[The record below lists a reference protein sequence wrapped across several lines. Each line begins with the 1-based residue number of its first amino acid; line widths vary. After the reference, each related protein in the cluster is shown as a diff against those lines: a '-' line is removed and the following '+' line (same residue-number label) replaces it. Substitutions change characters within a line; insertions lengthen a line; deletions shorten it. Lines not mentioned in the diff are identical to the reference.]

1 MLDCFSLFPFTD
13 FTGEIPASHFLSH
26 LMEESTRREFLNCQI
41 LYWPCWVRS
50 DRKVFERSQL
60 NVEYMKVKWGLKVY
74 LLFLV
79 NAIPAP
85 VTRVC
90 GFYKSRAT
98 TYCSL
103 RMLYG
108 TPLKP
113 VSSNLEKFLSISISR
128 VYSLISHCV
137 AVLTVRSLREH
148 MLRHL
153 TDSGTVSLVKAGGCF
168 SNSQFAS
175 VISNVNQS
183 FGFKRLDK
191 I

>member
-1 MLDCFSLFPFTD
+1 MRPQGLPSLPCKCNPSPSD
-13 FTGEIPASHFLSH
+13 
-26 LMEESTRREFLNCQI
+26 ESMWLLQKPGNNI
-41 LYWPCWVRS
+41 LQS
-50 DRKVFERSQL
+50 E
-60 NVEYMKVKWGLKVY
+60 NVIWDTPKAGL
-74 LLFLV
+74 
-79 NAIPAP
+79 
-85 VTRVC
+85 
-90 GFYKSRAT
+90 
-98 TYCSL
+98 
-103 RMLYG
+103 
-108 TPLKP
+108 
-113 VSSNLEKFLSISISR
+113 SSNLEKFLSISISR